1 MPRLLC
7 ILLLALVFALPLQA
21 ADLEWDI
28 EVGIDDSIFPSLI
41 IATSTLLDDDDD
53 PDPTILGDPWGF
65 VGVSIVAPAD
75 RTPVRVEISS
85 GKLISPSVWEGLLPK
100 KGETYLINPV
110 LKFDYDAL
118 LAVHQPFPEV
128 VTARVALNGQP
139 HTEKSKRV
147 PVRTINDCILGFEDE
162 EGDFV
167 DTSWLFA
174 AYVNENHPVVD
185 ELLGEALKAGY
196 VDSFAGYQKDAD
208 DVAEEIEAVYRAIQD
223 RGFRY
228 SNITRSS
235 GASGTVSMQ
244 HVRLIGQ
251 QVRTAQ
257 ANCVEGSALFASV
270 FRKLEMNPFL
280 VAVPGHMFV
289 CVHLDE
295 EQEDTL
301 CIETTMVGSASF
313 AKAVSA
319 GNDQFLEALPFF
331 ISDSMNEEAS
341 EGYAIIDI
349 EDARQSGIMPIS
361 EAL

>member
-7 ILLLALVFALPLQA
+7 ILLLTLVFALPVQA
-21 ADLEWDI
+21 ADLEWKI

-41 IATSTLLDDDDD
+41 IATSTLVEDEDD

-75 RTPVRVEISS
+75 RTSVRVEISS
-85 GKLISPSVWEGLLPK
+85 GKLIGPSVWEGLLPK
-100 KGETYLINPV
+100 KGETYLVNPV
-110 LKFDYDAL
+110 LKFDYAAL
-118 LAVHQPFPEV
+118 FAVRQPFPEV

-139 HTEKSKRV
+139 LTEKSKRV

-162 EGDFV
+162 DGDFV

-185 ELLGEALKAGY
+185 ALLGEALKAGY
-196 VDSFAGYQKDAD
+196 VDSFAGYQKDAAE
-208 DVAEEIEAVYRAIQD
+208 VAEELEAVYRAIQD

-235 GASGTVSMQ
+235 GESGIVSMQ
-244 HVRLIGQ
+244 HVRLIGE

-270 FRKLEMNPFL
+270 FRKLEMSPFL

-295 EQEDTL
+295 GKEDTL
-301 CIETTMVGSASF
+301 CIETTMVGSAPF

-319 GNDQFLEALPFF
+319 GNDQFLEAMPFF
-331 ISDSMNEEAS
+331 ISDSMNEENS

-361 EAL
+361 EGL

>member
-1 MPRLLC
+1 MPMSRLLC
-7 ILLLALVFALPLQA
+7 ILLLTLIFVVPVHA

-41 IATSTLLDDDDD
+41 IATSTMLDDDDD

-65 VGVSIVAPAD
+65 VGVIIVAPNDQA
-75 RTPVRVEISS
+75 PVRVEISS
-85 GKLISPSVWEGLLPK
+85 GKLIGPSVWEGVLPK
-100 KGETYLINPV
+100 KGETYLVNPV

-118 LAVHQPFPEV
+118 LAIRQPFTEV
-128 VTARVALNGQP
+128 VTARVLVNGQP
-139 HTEKSKRV
+139 VAEKSKRV
-147 PVRTINDCILGFEDE
+147 PVRTINDCMLGYEDD

-185 ELLGEALKAGY
+185 ALLGEALKAGY

-208 DVAEEIEAVYRAIQD
+208 EVVEEIEAVYRAIQA
-223 RGFRY
+223 RGFKY

-235 GASGTVSMQ
+235 GESGVVAMQ
-244 HVRLIGQ
+244 HVRLIGE

-257 ANCVEGSALFASV
+257 ANCVEGSTLFASV
-270 FRKLEMNPFL
+270 FRKLEMSTFL
-280 VAVPGHMFV
+280 VSVPGHMFV
-289 CVHLDE
+289 CVHLGEDQE
-295 EQEDTL
+295 ETL
-301 CIETTMVGSASF
+301 CIETTMVGTASF
-313 AKAVSA
+313 ENAVSE
-319 GNDQFLEALPFF
+319 GNDQFLEALL
-331 ISDSMNEEAS
+331 NEDTS

-349 EDARQSGIMPIS
+349 DDARQSGIMPIS